1 MMLTMA
7 QLAEEL
13 HVDRR
18 QVYSWYARRAR
29 NGFPEAVNVRPIG
42 IGGRTRKLWHLHE
55 VKQWHRA
62 YTPSK
67 GGRPKSI
74 AKDLEETC

>member
-18 QVYSWYARRAR
+18 QVYSWYSRRAR
-29 NGFPEAVNVRPIG
+29 NGFPEPVARRALG
-42 IGGRTRKLWHLHE
+42 IGGRTRLMWDLAD
-55 VKQWHRA
+55 VKEWRES

-67 GGRPKSI
+67 GGRPKST
-74 AKDLEETC
+74 AKDS